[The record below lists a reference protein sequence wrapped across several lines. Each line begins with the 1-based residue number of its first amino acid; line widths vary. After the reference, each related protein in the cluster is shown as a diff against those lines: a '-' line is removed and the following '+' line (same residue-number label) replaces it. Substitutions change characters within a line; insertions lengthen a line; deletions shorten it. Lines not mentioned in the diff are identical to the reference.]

1 MTSSGDDMNRAER
14 RNAEKKGQVVPKEP
28 VINIKSSDIQQI
40 KKDAAKEAGEI
51 ALLLMLSIPVTVLHD
66 KWGFGKTRI
75 ERFTDQVLDL
85 YDSFE
90 KDYVTLDDLK
100 QCLLEE
106 AGITIERSSKNGK

>member
-1 MTSSGDDMNRAER
+1 MVNRAER
-14 RNAEKKGQVVPKEP
+14 RKSQKKGQAVLKEP
-28 VINIKSSDIQQI
+28 VINIKYSDIQKI
-40 KKDAAKEAGEI
+40 KKEAAKEAGEI

-66 KWGFGKTRI
+66 KWGFGKVRI

-90 KDYVTLDDLK
+90 KDYVTLEDLK

-106 AGITIERSSKNGK
+106 AGITIERGTKDGK

>member
-1 MTSSGDDMNRAER
+1 MNRAER
-14 RNAEKKGQVVPKEP
+14 RKSQNKGHAVSKEP
-28 VINIKSSDIQQI
+28 VINIKYSDIQNI
-40 KKDAAKEAGEI
+40 KKEAAKEAGEI

-66 KWGFGKTRI
+66 KWGFGKVRI

-100 QCLLEE
+100 QCLLKE
-106 AGITIERSSKNGK
+106 AGITIERRTKDGK

>member
-1 MTSSGDDMNRAER
+1 MNRQQR
-14 RNAEKKGQVVPKEP
+14 RQKNKEGIQPKKEP
-28 VINIKSSDIQQI
+28 VINIKYSDLQKI
-40 KKDAAKEAGEI
+40 KKEAAQEAGEI

-66 KWGFGKTRI
+66 KWGFGKIRI

-90 KDYVTLDDLK
+90 KDYVTLEDLK

-106 AGITIERSSKNGK
+106 AGITIERKKS